1 MFAVNL
7 NGDDEFDHPDVV
19 LIETVGAAQA
29 PDWHPDEE
37 MVAALEAQFLDLQYL
52 LQDMFKEGGMN
63 QQLAMEAH
71 RVLPEMAEKY
81 PLGYF
86 TKQTTA
92 TLYKPAL
99 EELHAGVWALIGAA
113 SLAIAAIIWKF
124 VRWVVRKWKGEPAGA
139 GAGGSS
145 SSDGRPSD
153 SEIDREIKEATT
165 AAEQKIEQND
175 AAVEQMRELESVQKE
190 AVSKVED
197 ELRKVRTSTKDEIA
211 KEKGD
216 LTSEDL
222 TSFES
227 ASETLVERHAPGRF
241 THLIDQSRNAWFD
254 IVQDGRW
261 TKLML
266 SLAPV
271 LSSIEQQLVQRVQT
285 FESIFSVTQTQGD
298 PVRHKT
304 AMDIIASVKEPIKLP
319 GEYQDLHQLS
329 RMLDKPDHLMAFN
342 AGKKKL
348 EPVVAGEKLAALMA
362 SSQYKALL
370 EVRVRF
376 IEKLGMLHKQQIKLG
391 EISNRWNAAHPGQ
404 GIGMGVPQDISEAMA
419 PAITLLKRE
428 LVYMMLVNTAIET
441 FLDEIDRFNLTLAN
455 WWSVAWR
462 AFEHYAAN
470 TKVPEGAPKIEM
482 PVEVQKAQGI
492 LTLLRRAMGK
502 VPASDLGQSLAHLP
516 GHAKNAAAS
525 AAHKLSQAAGKAVQA
540 GAAKP
545 AGQVAEPKG
554 ASGPAG
560 NRQIP
565 TNQWQNASTK
575 PKKGGSQV

>member
-7 NGDDEFDHPDVV
+7 NQDDDFEHPDVV
-19 LIETVGAAQA
+19 LIETVGAGVA
-29 PDWHPDEE
+29 PDWHADEE
-37 MVAALEAQFLDLQYL
+37 MVTALEAQFLDLQYL
-52 LQDMFKEGGMN
+52 LQDIGKEGGMN

-71 RVLPEMAEKY
+71 RVMPELAEKY

-86 TKQTTA
+86 TKHTSV

-113 SLAIAAIIWKF
+113 SLAIAALIWKF
-124 VRWVVRKWKGEPAGA
+124 VRWVVRKWKGEPSG
-139 GAGGSS
+139 GGGGGS
-145 SSDGRPSD
+145 DGGRPSD
-153 SEIDREIKEATT
+153 SEIDKEIKEATT

-175 AAVEQMRELESVQKE
+175 AAVEQLRELEPVQKE
-190 AVSKVED
+190 AVAKVED
-197 ELRKVRTSTKDEIA
+197 ELRKVRVSAKDQMTKDS
-211 KEKGD
+211 D
-216 LTSEDL
+216 SLSSEDL
-222 TSFES
+222 TSFEA

-241 THLIDQSRNAWFD
+241 THLIGQTRNAWFD

-304 AMDIIASVKEPIKLP
+304 AMDLIASVKEPIKIA

-329 RMLDKPDHLMAFN
+329 RLLDKPEHLMAFN

-348 EPVVAGEKLAALMA
+348 EPVVAGEKIAALMA

-376 IEKLGMLHKQQIKLG
+376 IEKLGLLHKQQIKLG
-391 EISNRWNAAHPGQ
+391 EISNRWNASHPGQ
-404 GIGMGVPQDISEAMA
+404 GIGVGVPQDISEAMA

-428 LVYMMLVNTAIET
+428 IVYMMLVNTAIET
-441 FLDEIDRFNLTLAN
+441 FLDEVDRFNMTLAN
-455 WWSVAWR
+455 WWSTTWK

-482 PVEVQKAQGI
+482 PVEVQKAQSI

-502 VPASDLGQSLAHLP
+502 VPASDLGQNLAQ
-516 GHAKNAAAS
+516 HAKNV
-525 AAHKLSQAAGKAVQA
+525 AHKFVQA

-545 AGQVAEPKG
+545 AGHVAEPAG

-565 TNQWQNASTK
+565 TKQWQNASAK
-575 PKKGGSQV
+575 PKPDGSQV